1 MSLGKDFERQ
11 MKKATNEELK
21 KTSGEAQ
28 QKLDRAYQR
37 LEGKPPD
44 QVRRSLKRELKGTIL
59 EGEEETFVQAI
70 SEGER
75 VKLDDRKF
83 KV

>member
-1 MSLGKDFERQ
+1 MSLDGDFERQ

-21 KTSGEAQ
+21 KASREAQ
-28 QKLDRAYQR
+28 QKLDRAYQ
-37 LEGKPPD
+37 LLKGKPPD
-44 QVRRSLKRELKGTIL
+44 EVRRSLKRDLKGTIL

-70 SEGER
+70 SEGQR

>member
-21 KTSGEAQ
+21 KSSREAQ
-28 QKLDRAYQR
+28 QKLDRVYQR
-37 LEGKPPD
+37 LKGKPPD
-44 QVRRSLKRELKGTIL
+44 EVRRSLKRDLKGTII

-70 SEGER
+70 SEGQR